1 MAMNPKQLMQLA
13 ERWKILKEQHPRVI
27 EFVRSLGRNSIQP
40 GVILELK
47 VTDNDGRVSV
57 TNMRLTEEDVE
68 TIAIPKSLR
77 GNA

>member
-68 TIAIPKSLR
+68 TIAILKSLR